1 MATRPLTEP
10 APPVNVASP
19 SRMPTPAK
27 SPSST
32 SSAYVAMRFW
42 MALWL
47 DTGSEGPGLGI
58 DVASSRLDA
67 GFTRTPAG
75 ASKRSGGEGRQR
87 GFERSLEA
95 LAGDSAVPE
104 HIDTAADRQ
113 QRIGDGV
120 RVGVRVDVPLILRRA
135 DA

>member
-58 DVASSRLDA
+58 GSHHRAS
-67 GFTRTPAG
+67 TPAG
-75 ASKRSGGEGRQR
+75 TSKRSGGEGRQR
-87 GFERSLEA
+87 GFDRSLEA
-95 LAGDSAVPE
+95 LAGHSAVPE
-104 HIDTAADRQ
+104 DVDAAADRQ
-113 QRIGDGV
+113 QR
-120 RVGVRVDVPLILRRA
+120 VGA
-135 DA
+135 